1 MTQDE
6 FILLVRKYRETQLMY
21 QRTKHYV
28 YAHELKSLEKEIDS
42 AIAKHMAD
50 ELKRINKML
59 DFPDF

>member
-28 YAHELKSLEKEIDS
+28 YAHDLKSLEKQIDS

-50 ELKRINKML
+50 ELKRINLML
-59 DFPDF
+59 DYPDF